1 MRASPRRSPAWLLTC
16 PPLLALLALG
26 ACGPARSLEGLP
38 PPCVNGYTAC
48 ASSGLCV
55 RKLDDADKELERER
69 QCSYFER
76 EVRQG
81 GSLVIAVP
89 GATADKLPKVTTG
102 SPKLIATPRAVGN
115 SVVVDLQVQHAAPLG
130 DVPDHKVTIDATI
143 AGAPYKRQF
152 SVLVQAIAA
161 SPDGLDTNEG
171 SESSPFRTFRKA
183 ASVAERGD
191 TIVLRN
197 DKFGLPS
204 EPTEKDV
211 IVLPAGVTVHGQVP
225 RVQVPAD
232 AGAAPMGTEEPY
244 RPIPTKLGMPIQLE
258 GSATLDNLA
267 IVHRLAVTA
276 AGSTLALNDTEAMG
290 GIAVASSAE
299 SARVY
304 ISGSSVVT
312 TMTEP
317 NPILVEAD
325 DGTLSISGNSNI
337 GHGQAVM
344 QAPVIRF
351 TGRGQHLAIS
361 GDVRIQNINS
371 AVTIQLDDAQ
381 TVEIEGRAGGNLRVL
396 GRVEIAGVD
405 SMVTVKNAEF
415 TEGIDSGSGISFKGG
430 GASALRVEDSKFQ
443 GGGLTLDGAACK
455 ATVRRTTFGAI
466 THNAIRLVSGA
477 LDLGTKDEAG
487 GNRFSTKIDAPLD
500 MIPVALQ
507 IDALEGAATATS
519 SASTFD
525 GSNPGPCQILG
536 PTPKDAI
543 VRGFWRIA
551 NRVAIDFY

>member
-1 MRASPRRSPAWLLTC
+1 MLLGI
-16 PPLLALLALG
+16 G
-26 ACGPARSLEGLP
+26 ACGPARSLDGLP
-38 PPCVNGYTAC
+38 PPCVSGYAPC

-55 RKLDDADKELERER
+55 RKLDDADRELERER

-89 GATADKLPKVTTG
+89 GAKPDQLPTVTTG
-102 SPKLIATPRAVGN
+102 SSELIATPRAVGDG
-115 SVVVDLQVQHAAPLG
+115 VVVDLQVQHAAALG
-130 DVPDHKVTIDATI
+130 DVPDHKVKIEAMI
-143 AGAPYKRQF
+143 GGARYTREF
-152 SVLVQAIAA
+152 VVLVQAIAA

-225 RVQVPAD
+225 RVQALAD
-232 AGAAPMGTEEPY
+232 AGAAPVTSEETY
-244 RPIPTKLGMPIQLE
+244 RPIPTKLGMPIQLA

-267 IVHRLAVTA
+267 IFHRLTVTT
-276 AGSTLALNDTEAMG
+276 AGSTLALNDVEVTG
-290 GIAVASSAE
+290 GVALASSAE
-299 SARVY
+299 SARVI
-304 ISGSSVVT
+304 ISGGSVVT
-312 TMTEP
+312 TLAEP

-325 DGTLSISGNSNI
+325 DATLSISGNANI
-337 GHGQAVM
+337 GHGQSVTP
-344 QAPVIRF
+344 APVIRF
-351 TGRGQHLAIS
+351 TGRRQHLAIS

-415 TEGIDSGSGISFKGG
+415 TEGINGGSGIVFEGD
-430 GASALRVEDSKFQ
+430 GASSLRIEDSKFQ
-443 GGGLTLDGAACK
+443 GEGITVDGIASK
-455 ATVRRTTFGAI
+455 TTVRRTSFGVI
-466 THNAIRLVSGA
+466 THNAIRLLSGA
-477 LDLGTKDEAG
+477 LDLGTKDEPG
-487 GNRFSTKIDAPLD
+487 GNRFLTKLDATPD
-500 MIPVALQ
+500 MVPVALQ
-507 IDALEGAATATS
+507 IDALEGAATITS

-543 VRGFWRIA
+543 IRGFWRITH
-551 NRVAIDFY
+551 RVAIDFY

>member
-1 MRASPRRSPAWLLTC
+1 MLLGM
-16 PPLLALLALG
+16 G
-26 ACGPARSLEGLP
+26 ACTPAGSLEGLP
-38 PPCVNGYTAC
+38 PPCVSGYTPC

-55 RKLDDADKELERER
+55 RKLDDADKELARER
-69 QCSYFER
+69 QCNYFGR

-89 GATADKLPKVTTG
+89 GAKPDRLPKVTTG
-102 SPKLIATPRAVGN
+102 SPKLIATPRAVGDG
-115 SVVVDLQVQHAAPLG
+115 VVVDLQVQHAAPLG

-143 AGAPYKRQF
+143 AGAPYKREF
-152 SVLVQAIAA
+152 FVLVQAIAA
-161 SPDGLDTNEG
+161 SPDGLDTNDG

-191 TIVLRN
+191 TILLRN

-225 RVQVPAD
+225 RVQAPAD
-232 AGAAPMGTEEPY
+232 AGAAPMAFEEPY

-258 GSATLDNLA
+258 GQATLDNLA
-267 IVHRLAVTA
+267 ILHRLAVTA
-276 AGSTLALNDTEAMG
+276 AGSTLALNDVEATG
-290 GIAVASSAE
+290 GIAVAASAE
-299 SARVY
+299 SARLI
-304 ISGSSVVT
+304 ISGGSVVT
-312 TMTEP
+312 TTTEP

-325 DGTLSISGNSNI
+325 DATLSISGNANI
-337 GHGQAVM
+337 GHGQALM
-344 QAPVIRF
+344 AAPVIQF
-351 TGRGQHLAIS
+351 TGRRQHLAVS

-381 TVEIEGRAGGNLRVL
+381 TVEIEGRADGALRVL
-396 GRVEIAGVD
+396 GRVEIVGVD

-415 TEGIDSGSGISFKGG
+415 TEGIDSGSGITFKGD

-443 GGGLTLDGAACK
+443 GGGITLDGAALK

-466 THNAIRLVSGA
+466 THNAIRLLSGA
-477 LDLGTKDEAG
+477 LDLGTKDEPG
-487 GNRFSTKIDAPLD
+487 GNTFSTRRDTPLD
-500 MIPVALQ
+500 VIPVALQ
-507 IDALEGAATATS
+507 IDALEGAATVTS

-536 PTPKDAI
+536 PTPKETI
-543 VRGFWRIA
+543 IRGFWRIA

>member
-1 MRASPRRSPAWLLTC
+1 MLLGM
-16 PPLLALLALG
+16 G
-26 ACGPARSLEGLP
+26 ACTPAGSLEGLP
-38 PPCVNGYTAC
+38 PPCVSGYAAC
-48 ASSGLCV
+48 AASGVCV

-69 QCSYFER
+69 QCSYLER

-89 GATADKLPKVTTG
+89 GARPDQLPKVTTG

-115 SVVVDLQVQHAAPLG
+115 GVVVDLQVQHAAPLG
-130 DVPDHKVTIDATI
+130 DVPDHKVTIESTI
-143 AGAPYKRQF
+143 AGAPYKREF
-152 SVLVQAIAA
+152 FVLVQAIAA

-171 SESSPFRTFRKA
+171 SENSPFRTFRKA

-204 EPTEKDV
+204 EPNEKEA

-225 RVQVPAD
+225 RVQAPAD
-232 AGAAPMGTEEPY
+232 APAASEEPY
-244 RPIPTKLGMPIQLE
+244 RPIPTKLGMPIQLA
-258 GSATLDNLA
+258 GGATLDNLA
-267 IVHRLAVTA
+267 ILHRLAVTT
-276 AGSTLALNDTEAMG
+276 AGSTLALNDVEATG
-290 GIAVASSAE
+290 GIAVAASAE
-299 SARVY
+299 SARVI
-304 ISGSSVVT
+304 ISGGSIVT
-312 TMTEP
+312 TTTEP

-325 DGTLSISGNSNI
+325 DATLSISGNANI

-344 QAPVIRF
+344 AAPVIQF
-351 TGRGQHLAIS
+351 TGRRQHLAVS

-381 TVEIEGRAGGNLRVL
+381 TVEIEGRAGGALRVL

-415 TEGIDSGSGISFKGG
+415 TEGIDNGSGITFKGG
-430 GASALRVEDSKFQ
+430 GASALRIEDSKFQ
-443 GGGLTLDGAACK
+443 GGGVTLDGAALK

-466 THNAIRLVSGA
+466 THNAIRLLAGA

-500 MIPVALQ
+500 MVPVALQ
-507 IDALEGAATATS
+507 IDALEGAATVTA

-525 GSNPGPCQILG
+525 GSNPGPCQIVG
-536 PTPKDAI
+536 PTPKETI